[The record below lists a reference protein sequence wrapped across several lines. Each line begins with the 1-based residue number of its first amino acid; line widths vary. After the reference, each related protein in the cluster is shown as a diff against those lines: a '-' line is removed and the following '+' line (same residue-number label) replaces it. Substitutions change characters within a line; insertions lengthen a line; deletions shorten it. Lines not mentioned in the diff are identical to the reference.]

1 MNFGEGDA
9 QIVEF
14 SPAFPYQG
22 AFFLR
27 TYQQG
32 SCYLVLIGE
41 IDLLPQC
48 FSQVL
53 VPQAVIT
60 ELLHDD
66 APAAVREWA
75 SNLPAWVCVKENPLW
90 ATTGMEK
97 LQAGEQ
103 AAILLA
109 ECMKADVILLDE
121 KAARRVAAGRGLRV
135 TVILGVL
142 GEAATLGLVELA
154 PAIDRLRTTSFR
166 ASPAL
171 LKATLDRF
179 GSR

>member
-1 MNFGEGDA
+1 MIAVADA
-9 QIVEF
+9 
-14 SPAFPYQG
+14 SP
-22 AFFLR
+22 L
-27 TYQQG
+27 
-32 SCYLVLIGE
+32 CYLVLIDE
-41 IDLLPQC
+41 IDLLRQC

-53 VPQAVIT
+53 VPRAVIA

-66 APAAVREWA
+66 APAAVRAWA
-75 SNLPAWVCVKENPLW
+75 SDPPAWICSMESPLL

-109 ECMKADVILLDE
+109 ESTKADVILLDE
-121 KAARRVAAGRGLRV
+121 KAARRVACVRGLRV
-135 TVILGVL
+135 TGLLGVL
-142 GEAATLGLVELA
+142 GEAATRGLVELA

>member
-1 MNFGEGDA
+1 MIAVADA
-9 QIVEF
+9 
-14 SPAFPYQG
+14 SP
-22 AFFLR
+22 L
-27 TYQQG
+27 
-32 SCYLVLIGE
+32 CYLVLIDE
-41 IDLLPQC
+41 IDLLRQC

-53 VPQAVIT
+53 VPRAVIA

-66 APAAVREWA
+66 APAAVRAWA
-75 SNLPAWVCVKENPLW
+75 SDLPSWICSMENPLL

-109 ECMKADVILLDE
+109 ESTMADIILLDE
-121 KAARRVAAGRGLRV
+121 KAARRVAADRGLRV
-135 TVILGVL
+135 TGLLGVL
-142 GEAATLGLVELA
+142 GEAATRGLVELA

-166 ASPAL
+166 SCPAL